1 MARGLSSSLFFL
13 NATDVTE
20 AQIRGASFFFCL
32 FPVRSRDAV
41 KREKLPQS
49 EREAKKRC
57 PSGSVG
63 KHISPLFFFF
73 PVSCFC
79 YLADNGRLTD
89 CAVGKVFRAGFP

>member
-1 MARGLSSSLFFL
+1 MGETWGRVKWSRQNLMARGLSSSLFFL

-20 AQIRGASFFFCL
+20 AQIRGESFFFCL

-63 KHISPLFFFF
+63 KHISPLFFFSRF
-73 PVSCFC
+73 
-79 YLADNGRLTD
+79 LLLLLG
-89 CAVGKVFRAGFP
+89 G